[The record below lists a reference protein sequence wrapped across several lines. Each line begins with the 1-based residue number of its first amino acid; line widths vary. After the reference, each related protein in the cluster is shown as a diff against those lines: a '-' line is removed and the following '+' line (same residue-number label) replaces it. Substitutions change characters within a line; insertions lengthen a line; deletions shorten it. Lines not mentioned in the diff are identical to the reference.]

1 MIDIAH
7 LREHRDELAVSL
19 ARRGF
24 ELDLEALGLLDEDR
38 RSARSEAEDLRSKQ
52 NTLGK
57 SIPGLEGDAKQSAIV
72 EAGKLAAHYKEQL
85 AKADNLDEQ
94 FNALW
99 ITLPN
104 MTDPTAADGLD
115 EDDAIEIRRVGE
127 PRELGFDA
135 ADHVDLG
142 TALGLVDIERA
153 TKISGSRFALIK
165 GQLVLLEL
173 ALVRWVMEN
182 LSGHGFTPIIPPVLV
197 REHALVGTGFFPGD
211 RDQVYSVE
219 QDDLYLVGTSEV
231 PLAAM
236 HGEEIMAMADLP
248 LRYAG
253 FSTCFRVEAG
263 TYGKDTRGMFRVHQ
277 FDKVEMFSFVLP
289 DRSADEH
296 EYLLEREEELV
307 RGLEIPYRVVNVAA
321 GDLGSSAA
329 KKYDIEAWFPGQDR
343 YREVT
348 STSNTTDF
356 QSRRLRIRY
365 KGKDGKNQ
373 LVHTLNGTAVAV
385 GRTLIAL
392 MENHQDGDGGFRIPE
407 ALVPYTGFDSIDPE

>member
-1 MIDIAH
+1 M
-7 LREHRDELAVSL
+7 AV
-19 ARRGF
+19 R
-24 ELDLEALGLLDEDR
+24 
-38 RSARSEAEDLRSKQ
+38 
-52 NTLGK
+52 
-57 SIPGLEGDAKQSAIV
+57 
-72 EAGKLAAHYKEQL
+72 YKELL
-85 AKADNLDEQ
+85 AKADDLDEQ
-94 FNALW
+94 FNAQW

-115 EDDAIEIRRVGE
+115 EDDAIEIKRVGE
-127 PRELGFDA
+127 PPVFGFDA

-142 TALGLVDIERA
+142 ADLDIVDIARA
-153 TKISGSRFALIK
+153 TKMSGSRFALIK
-165 GQLVLLEL
+165 GKLVLLEL

-197 REHALVGTGFFPGD
+197 REHALFGTGFFPGD

-236 HGEEIMAMADLP
+236 HGDEILNSTDLP

-277 FDKVEMFSFVLP
+277 FDKVEMFSFVRP
-289 DRSADEH
+289 DRSKEEH

-307 RGLEIPYRVVNVAA
+307 RDLEIPYRVVNVAA
-321 GDLGSSAA
+321 GDLGSSAS

-343 YREVT
+343 YREIT

-356 QSRRLRIRY
+356 QSRRLKIRY
-365 KGKDGKNQ
+365 KDDEGKNH

-392 MENHQDGDGGFRIPE
+392 MENHQDGEGSIRIPK
-407 ALVPYTGFDSIDPE
+407 ALVPYTGFESIDPE

>member
-1 MIDIAH
+1 MIDIAY
-7 LREHRDELAVSL
+7 LRDHRDELAGSL

-24 ELDLEALGLLDEDR
+24 ELDLDALGALDEDR
-38 RSARSEAEDLRSKQ
+38 RRVRSEAEELRSVQ
-52 NTLGK
+52 NAIGK
-57 SIPGLEGDAKQSAIV
+57 SIPGLDGEEKQAAIE
-72 EAGKLAAHYKEQL
+72 EAGRFAGRYKELL
-85 AKADNLDEQ
+85 ATADDLDGRFDAQ
-94 FNALW
+94 W

-104 MTDPTAADGLD
+104 MTDPTAADGLEE
-115 EDDAIEIRRVGE
+115 EDAVEIKRVGE
-127 PRELGFDA
+127 PADLGFEVE
-135 ADHVDLG
+135 DHVDLG
-142 TALGLVDIERA
+142 VALGVVDIERA

-165 GQLVLLEL
+165 GKLVLLEL

-182 LSGHGFTPIIPPVLV
+182 LYGHGFTPVIPPVLV
-197 REHALVGTGFFPGD
+197 REHALFGTGFFPGD

-219 QDDLYLVGTSEV
+219 QDDLFLVGTSEV

-236 HGEEIMAMADLP
+236 HGDEIFDADGLP

-263 TYGKDTRGMFRVHQ
+263 TYGRDTRGMFRVHQ
-277 FDKVEMFSFVLP
+277 FDKAEMFSFVLP
-289 DRSADEH
+289 DRSQEEH

-307 RGLEIPYRVVNVAA
+307 RDLEIPYRVVNVAA

-343 YREVT
+343 YREIT

-356 QSRRLRIRY
+356 QSRRLKIRY
-365 KGKDGKNQ
+365 KDEKGKNR
-373 LVHTLNGTAVAV
+373 LVHTLNGTAVAI

-392 MENHQDGDGGFRIPE
+392 MENHQDGEGSFRIPE
-407 ALVPYTGFDSIDPE
+407 VLVPYTGFDSIDPE

>member
-1 MIDIAH
+1 MIDIAY
-7 LREHRDELAVSL
+7 LRENRDELAASL

-24 ELDLEALGLLDEDR
+24 ESDLKALGTLDEQR
-38 RSARSEAEDLRSKQ
+38 RKVRTEAEELRSAQ

-57 SIPGLEGDAKQSAIV
+57 SIPGLVGEEKQAAIE
-72 EAGKLAAHYKEQL
+72 EAGQLAGRYKELL
-85 AKADNLDEQ
+85 ATADDLDGR
-94 FNALW
+94 FNAQW

-104 MTDPTAADGLD
+104 MTDPTAAEGLAE
-115 EDDAIEIRRVGE
+115 EDAVEIKRVGE
-127 PRELGFDA
+127 PTRFGFDVE
-135 ADHVDLG
+135 DHVDLG
-142 TALGLVDIERA
+142 VALGVLDIERA
-153 TKISGSRFALIK
+153 SKISGSRFALIK
-165 GQLVLLEL
+165 GRLVLLEL

-182 LSGHGFTPIIPPVLV
+182 LYGHGFTPVIPPVLV
-197 REHALVGTGFFPGD
+197 REHALFGTGFFPGD

-219 QDDLYLVGTSEV
+219 QDDLFLVGTSEV

-236 HGEEIMAMADLP
+236 HGDEILDTDDLP

-289 DRSADEH
+289 DESRLEH

-307 RGLEIPYRVVNVAA
+307 RDLEIPYRVVNVAA

-329 KKYDIEAWFPGQDR
+329 KKFDIEAWFPGQDR
-343 YREVT
+343 YREIT

-356 QSRRLRIRY
+356 QSRRLKIRF
-365 KGKDGKNQ
+365 KDEEGKNR
-373 LVHTLNGTAVAV
+373 LVHTLNGTAVAI

-392 MENHQDGDGGFRIPE
+392 MENHQDGEGSFRIPE
-407 ALVPYTGFDSIDPE
+407 VLVPYTGFESIDPE

>member
-1 MIDIAH
+1 MIDIAY
-7 LREHRDELAVSL
+7 LRDHRDELAGSL

-24 ELDLEALGLLDEDR
+24 DLDLDALGTLDEDR
-38 RSARSEAEDLRSKQ
+38 RKARSEAEELRSAQ
-52 NTLGK
+52 NAIGK
-57 SIPGLEGDAKQSAIV
+57 SIPGLDGAEKQTAIE
-72 EAGKLAAHYKEQL
+72 EAGRLAGRYKELL
-85 AKADNLDEQ
+85 ATADDLDDR
-94 FNALW
+94 FNDQW

-104 MTDPTAADGLD
+104 MTDPTAADGLEEEDAD
-115 EDDAIEIRRVGE
+115 EIKRVGE
-127 PRELGFDA
+127 PADLGLEVE
-135 ADHVDLG
+135 DHVDLG
-142 TALGLVDIERA
+142 VALGVVDIERA

-165 GQLVLLEL
+165 GKLVLLEL

-182 LSGHGFTPIIPPVLV
+182 LSGHGFTPVIPPVLV
-197 REHALVGTGFFPGD
+197 REHALFGTGFLPGD

-219 QDDLYLVGTSEV
+219 QDDLFLVGTSEV

-236 HGEEIMAMADLP
+236 HGDEIFDPDELP

-289 DRSADEH
+289 DRSQEEH

-307 RGLEIPYRVVNVAA
+307 RDLEIPYRVVNVAA

-329 KKYDIEAWFPGQDR
+329 KKYDIEAWFPGQNR
-343 YREVT
+343 YREIT
-348 STSNTTDF
+348 SASNTTDF
-356 QSRRLRIRY
+356 QSRRLKIRY
-365 KGKDGKNQ
+365 KDEEGENRF
-373 LVHTLNGTAVAV
+373 VHTLNGTAVAI

-392 MENHQDGDGGFRIPE
+392 MENHQDGEGSFSIPE
-407 ALVPYTGFDSIDPE
+407 VLVPYTGFDSIDPE

>member
-1 MIDIAH
+1 MIDIVF
-7 LREHRDELAVSL
+7 LRERRAELGVSL

-24 ELDLEALGLLDEDR
+24 EIDLDSLGTLDEER
-38 RSARSEAEDLRSKQ
+38 RMARSEAEEVRSEQ

-57 SIPGLEGDAKQSAIV
+57 SIPGLEGGAKQEAIV
-72 EAGKLAAHYKEQL
+72 AAGQLAGRYKEL
-85 AKADNLDEQ
+85 LSKADDLDERFQ
-94 FNALW
+94 AQW
-99 ITLPN
+99 VTLPN
-104 MTDPTAADGLD
+104 MTDPAAAEGLD
-115 EDDAIEIRRVGE
+115 EEDAVEIKRVGE
-127 PRELGFDA
+127 PPVFGYDA

-142 TALGLVDIERA
+142 TALGIVDIERA

-165 GQLVLLEL
+165 GKLVLLEL

-197 REHALVGTGFFPGD
+197 REQALFGTGFFPSD

-219 QDDLYLVGTSEV
+219 QDDLFLVGTSEV

-236 HGEEIMAMADLP
+236 HGDEILDSAHLP

-289 DRSADEH
+289 DRSLEEH

-307 RGLEIPYRVVNVAA
+307 RDLEIPYRVVNVAA

-343 YREVT
+343 YREIT

-356 QSRRLRIRY
+356 QSRRLKIRY
-365 KGKDGKNQ
+365 KDDDGKNR
-373 LVHTLNGTAVAV
+373 LVHTLNGTAVAI

-392 MENHQDGDGGFRIPE
+392 MENHQNGEGGFRVPD
-407 ALVPYTGFDSIDPE
+407 ALVRYTGFDSIDPE

>member
-1 MIDIAH
+1 MIDIAY
-7 LREHRDELAVSL
+7 LRDHRDELAVSL

-24 ELDLEALGLLDEDR
+24 ELDLDALGTLDEDR
-38 RSARSEAEDLRSKQ
+38 RKVRSEAEELRSAQ
-52 NTLGK
+52 NAIGK
-57 SIPGLEGDAKQSAIV
+57 SIPGLDGEQKQTAIE
-72 EAGKLAAHYKEQL
+72 EAGRLAGRYKGL
-85 AKADNLDEQ
+85 LSTADDLDDR
-94 FNALW
+94 FNDLW

-104 MTDPTAADGLD
+104 MTDATAADGLEE
-115 EDDAIEIRRVGE
+115 EDAAEIKRVGE
-127 PRELGFDA
+127 PAVFDFEVE
-135 ADHVDLG
+135 DHVDLG
-142 TALGLVDIERA
+142 VALGVVDIERA

-165 GQLVLLEL
+165 GKLVLLEM

-182 LSGHGFTPIIPPVLV
+182 LYGHGFTPVIPPVLV
-197 REHALVGTGFFPGD
+197 REHALFGTGFFPGD

-219 QDDLYLVGTSEV
+219 QDDLFLVGTSEV

-236 HGEEIMAMADLP
+236 HGDEIFDPDELP

-289 DRSADEH
+289 DRSQEEH
-296 EYLLEREEELV
+296 EYLLAREEELV
-307 RGLEIPYRVVNVAA
+307 RDLEIPYRVVNVAA

-343 YREVT
+343 YREIT

-356 QSRRLRIRY
+356 QSRRLKIRY
-365 KGKDGKNQ
+365 KDDEGKNR
-373 LVHTLNGTAVAV
+373 LVHTLNGTAVAI

-392 MENHQDGDGGFRIPE
+392 MENHQDGEGSFRIPE
-407 ALVPYTGFDSIDPE
+407 VLIPYTGFDSIDPE